1 MELWLKYQETII
13 WSKNRK
19 YQLVTE
25 REIIKV
31 SGGFYL
37 ARLSSKQYERLD
49 GGLVCCN
56 DNPNYIGDI
65 LNTEKYKANSAI
77 SFRP

>member
-1 MELWLKYQETII
+1 M
-13 WSKNRK
+13 
-19 YQLVTE
+19 
-25 REIIKV
+25 KV

-37 ARLSSKQYERLD
+37 TCLSSKQYERLD
-49 GGLVCCN
+49 GRSALKLYWN

-65 LNTEKYKANSAI
+65 SNTKRYKANGAI